1 MRWLDGIT
9 DLMDMSLSKRQE
21 LVMDR
26 EAWHAAVHGVTESD
40 TTKWL
45 NWLNFSLE
53 TKRFGILEQNL
64 GLELIYCSTRDSRTT
79 QDNWEKEM
87 LTCQGQNKETLETS
101 IWRGKK
107 SDLRITE
114 LCSTLGSASD
124 HLPTV
129 KEPLVLPGI
138 HQHQEGWISSPR
150 ALSVSYLN
158 YTYWIN
164 LC

>member
-26 EAWHAAVHGVTESD
+26 EAWHAAVQGVTESD

-79 QDNWEKEM
+79 QDNWERCSHARARIKKHWKQVSEEEKN
-87 LTCQGQNKETLETS
+87 LTLELQS
-101 IWRGKK
+101 CVPLSAQPLIISRLWK
-107 SDLRITE
+107 SHWFF
-114 LCSTLGSASD
+114 LGSTSTKRAGS
-124 HLPTV
+124 
-129 KEPLVLPGI
+129 LVLEPF
-138 HQHQEGWISSPR
+138 
-150 ALSVSYLN
+150 
-158 YTYWIN
+158 
-164 LC
+164 LCHT